1 MDLFI
6 EQLKQTSL
14 LEWAGTGSGLAA
26 VYLSIKQK
34 TLAWPLFILCY
45 GIYVYLSF
53 QASLT
58 GAMVLNAVFIP
69 IAIYG
74 WWSWARN
81 SSSPDKAESEDHK
94 IKNMSWP
101 VRFVTIGIVL
111 GFSVVLSGINQ
122 KWIGGAMPHLDAFAT
137 AASLTAQWMLTRKYI
152 ENWIM
157 WIIAD
162 LTFVVVWG
170 MQGYWV
176 TVAMFLIFTGL
187 ATSGLLQWQKET
199 GDAR

>member
-1 MDLFI
+1 
-6 EQLKQTSL
+6 
-14 LEWAGTGSGLAA
+14 
-26 VYLSIKQK
+26 
-34 TLAWPLFILCY
+34 
-45 GIYVYLSF
+45 
-53 QASLT
+53 
-58 GAMVLNAVFIP
+58 
-69 IAIYG
+69 
-74 WWSWARN
+74 
-81 SSSPDKAESEDHK
+81 
-94 IKNMSWP
+94 
-101 VRFVTIGIVL
+101 
-111 GFSVVLSGINQ
+111 
-122 KWIGGAMPHLDAFAT
+122 MPHLDAFAT